1 MTTDMPTTMP
11 TDTPTTR
18 RYRVQHRT
26 SYWYGAAMTDGYTIA
41 CLVPRPTEWQRVI
54 ESDVVVDPV
63 PSEMDSYIDAF
74 GNLVHQFGVHEPHRA
89 MMIAAASVVDVDH
102 RVLPSDVTPWESVV
116 YALDTLVGAAAIDVG
131 FFRSQSTFVDPSG
144 LRTSLR
150 RIADRCFDA
159 NRPIVEAVTA
169 LCHEINTTFEFDP
182 GFTDVS
188 TPLADVLITRRGV
201 CQDFAH
207 LAIGCLRSLG
217 LAARYVSGYIE
228 TEPLPGEHRLV
239 GADASHAWCSVWTPN
254 AGWIDF
260 DPTNDQLPVNHH
272 VTVAWGRD
280 YADVT
285 PVRGVMIGP
294 AATQRL
300 DVSVDVTSIPVP

>member
-1 MTTDMPTTMP
+1 MTTD
-11 TDTPTTR
+11 TPITR

-26 SYWYGAAMTDGYTIA
+26 SYWYGASMTDGYTIA

-102 RVLPSDVTPWESVV
+102 RVVPSDVTPWESVV

-131 FFRSQSTFVDPSG
+131 FFRSASTFVDPSG

-300 DVSVDVTSIPVP
+300 DVSVDVTSTLVL

>member
-1 MTTDMPTTMP
+1 MTTDG
-11 TDTPTTR
+11 PTTR

-26 SYWYGAAMTDGYTIA
+26 SYWYGASMTDGYTIA

-102 RVLPSDVTPWESVV
+102 RVVPSDVTPWESVV

-131 FFRSQSTFVDPSG
+131 FFRSASTFVDPSG

-159 NRPIVEAVTA
+159 NRPIVEAVIA
-169 LCHEINTTFEFDP
+169 LCHEINTTFEFDH

-201 CQDFAH
+201 CQDFTH

-300 DVSVDVTSIPVP
+300 DVSVDVTSIPVL

>member
-1 MTTDMPTTMP
+1 MTADVQQ
-11 TDTPTTR
+11 TR

-26 SYWYGAAMTDGYTIA
+26 SYWYGASMTDGYTIA
-41 CLVPRPTEWQRVI
+41 CLVPRPTDWQRVI
-54 ESDVVVDPV
+54 EADVVVDPI

-89 MMIAAASVVDVDH
+89 MTIAATSVVDVDH
-102 RVLPSDVTPWESVV
+102 RVVPVDVTPWESVV
-116 YALDTLVGAAAIDVG
+116 YALDTLVGTAAIDVG
-131 FFRSQSTFVDPSG
+131 FFRSGSTFVDPFT

-150 RIADRCFDA
+150 QITDRCFDT
-159 NRPIVEAVTA
+159 NRPIVEAITA
-169 LCHEINTTFEFDP
+169 LCHEINTTFEFDS

-188 TPLADVLITRRGV
+188 TPLAEVLTSRRGV

-228 TEPLPGEHRLV
+228 TEPPFGEPRLV

-260 DPTNDQLPVNHH
+260 DPTNDQLPVNRH
-272 VTVAWGRD
+272 VTIAWGRD

-294 AATQRL
+294 AAAQRL
-300 DVSVDVTSIPVP
+300 DVSVDVSSSPAP